1 MAGMNKRTIFDEI
14 IEGTIPSW
22 IVWEDAGYVAFL
34 TPFANTPGLTVVI
47 PKKNPGDYVFDMDDE
62 SLAALMAATKKV
74 AKLLEKALGAKKVGL
89 VFEGEGVAHVHA
101 KLYPMH
107 GELNSERLAAL
118 THHQEF
124 YPEYPGYIST
134 VEGPRMSDEQLTEI
148 QQKIRK
154 VAKNES

>member
-1 MAGMNKRTIFDEI
+1 MSKRTIFDEI
-14 IEGTIPSW
+14 IEGNVPSW
-22 IVWEDAGYVAFL
+22 KVWEDARYLAFL

-47 PKKNPGDYVFDMDDE
+47 PKKNPGSYVFDMDDKA
-62 SLAALMAATKKV
+62 LAGLVAAAKRV
-74 AKLLEKALGAKKVGL
+74 AKLLEKALGVAKVGL

-107 GELNSERLAAL
+107 GELNPERLAAL
-118 THHQEF
+118 AHHQEF

-134 VEGPRMSDEQLTEI
+134 VEGPRMSDERLTEI

-154 VAKNES
+154 AASHES